1 MSILAA
7 AATDT
12 SQQHYLLDTNI
23 ISHMMAD
30 ADGIVGKRAQNIL
43 SSQPERHLCTSIIV
57 QCELVYGLA
66 KRPSKRLQQAYEFQ
80 IGGLVVLPLDSQVTN
95 YYAQLRAELER
106 LGQSIGPNDTF
117 IAAHA
122 LVIGAVLVTADSDF
136 GRVPGLK
143 IENWLTDVH

>member
-7 AATDT
+7 TEADIA
-12 SQQHYLLDTNI
+12 QPHYLLDTNI

-30 ADGIVGKRAQNIL
+30 ADGVVGKRAQKIL
-43 SSQPERHLCTSIIV
+43 LNQPQRQLCTSIVV
-57 QCELVYGLA
+57 QCELVYGLT

-80 IGGLVVLPLDSQVTN
+80 IGGLVVLPLDTHVST

-122 LVIGAVLVTADSDF
+122 LTIGAVLVTADSDF
-136 GRVPGLK
+136 DKVPGLK
-143 IENWLTDVH
+143 VENWLVIT

>member
-7 AATDT
+7 ADADI
-12 SQQHYLLDTNI
+12 SQPQYLLDTNI
-23 ISHMMAD
+23 ISHMMIN
-30 ADGIVGKRAQNIL
+30 ADGTVGKRAQQL
-43 SSQPERHLCTSIIV
+43 LLSQPQRQLCTSIIV

-80 IGGLVVLPLDSQVTN
+80 IDGLLVLPLDTHVTDH
-95 YYAQLRAELER
+95 YARLRAELER

-122 LVIGAVLVTADSDF
+122 LAIGAVLVSADSDF
-136 GRVPGLK
+136 RKVPGLK
-143 IENWLTDVH
+143 VENWLLDT

>member
-7 AATDT
+7 TAPDNA
-12 SQQHYLLDTNI
+12 QPHYLLDTCI

-30 ADGIVGKRAQNIL
+30 ADGVVGLRAQKIL
-43 SSQPERHLCTSIIV
+43 LNQPQRQLCTSIVV

-80 IGGLVVLPLDSQVTN
+80 IAGLVVLPLGTHVTA

-122 LVIGAVLVTADSDF
+122 LAIGAVLVTADSDF
-136 GRVPGLK
+136 SKVPGLH
-143 IENWLTDVH
+143 IENWLVNT

>member
-1 MSILAA
+1 MSILQGLE
-7 AATDT
+7 TDI
-12 SQQHYLLDTNI
+12 SQARYLLDTNI

-30 ADGIVGKRAQNIL
+30 ADGSVGKRAQEIL
-43 SSQPERHLCTSIIV
+43 LNQPERHLCTSIIV

-80 IGGLVVLPLDSQVTN
+80 IAGLTVLPLDSHVTAF
-95 YYAQLRAELER
+95 YGQLRAELEK

-122 LVIGAVLVTADSDF
+122 LAIGAVLVTADSDF
-136 GRVPGLK
+136 NRVPGLK
-143 IENWLTDVH
+143 LENWHD